1 MQSSTVFG
9 AGGLS
14 VYSDFDPAWMN
25 LLSKPLPSD
34 DKYSRGVVGFVTGST
49 RYPGAA
55 LLGVTAASRAG
66 VGLIRLASDSDV
78 TDLALQMR
86 PEIVLASAD
95 TDASSV
101 PRVAAWVL
109 GSGVAED
116 SLLQRKRIHTVLD
129 SLTVTGLDPMLVL
142 DAAAVSREFLGKA
155 ERSVLTPHAGE
166 AARLFGEFGVQI
178 DRTQIEAEPLTHAQ
192 ELATLTGATM
202 ILKGNRTVC
211 ASPERGALWQSPPA
225 PASLASAG
233 TGDVLA
239 GLLGALLA
247 KSKQN
252 VFAITCLAV
261 WLHAQ
266 AAHELDR
273 AGHWAALDLAQQLAI
288 TVSNAE
294 DGKYVA

>member
-1 MQSSTVFG
+1 MQSSTDFG

-14 VYSDFDPAWMN
+14 VYSEFDLAWMN

-49 RYPGAA
+49 HYPGAA

-95 TDASSV
+95 IDTSRV
-101 PRVAAWVL
+101 PRVGAWVL

-116 SLLQRKRIHTVLD
+116 SNLQRLRIHTVLE
-129 SLTVTGLDPMLVL
+129 SLTGCDPEPIPVL
-142 DAAAVSREFLGKA
+142 DAAAASREFLGKA

-178 DRTQIEAEPLTHAQ
+178 ERTQIEAEPVTHAQ
-192 ELATLTGATM
+192 ELATLTGATVV
-202 ILKGNRTVC
+202 LKGNRTVC
-211 ASPERGALWQSPPA
+211 ASPEREAVWQSPPA
-225 PASLASAG
+225 PTSLASAG

-239 GLLGALLA
+239 GLLGALLS
-247 KSKQN
+247 KSRQN
-252 VFAITCLAV
+252 VFGITRLAV

-266 AAHELDR
+266 AAYELDR

-294 DGKYVA
+294 DGNYVA